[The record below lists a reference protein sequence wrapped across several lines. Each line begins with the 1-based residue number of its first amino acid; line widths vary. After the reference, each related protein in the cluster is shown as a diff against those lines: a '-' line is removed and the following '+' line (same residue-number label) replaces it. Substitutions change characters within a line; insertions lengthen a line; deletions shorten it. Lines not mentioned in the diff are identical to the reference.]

1 MLRTWRVLL
10 TAGGTAVL
18 LCLAMAQT
26 AFGLEDP
33 LSIESGLLAAGP
45 PLRSG
50 IKVYRGI
57 PYAAPPIDTARWRAP
72 APAKPWGGVR
82 DASRFGAACVQGP
95 GQGYQNLALLP
106 GSPAMDEDCLYLN
119 VWTGAL
125 SADEARP
132 VMVWIYGGAFTD
144 GAGSIPLY
152 DGETL
157 ARKGAVVVT
166 LNYRLGA
173 FGFFA
178 HPALSEESPQGSS
191 GNYGVLDMLA
201 ALRWVQDNIAAFGG
215 DPDRVTL
222 VGQSAGAMAVAA
234 LVASP
239 QAEGLFQRVIAQ
251 SGAWMGLGP
260 NTMRS
265 RSSAESDG
273 LRQASRLG
281 ALSSAEL
288 RALDTRSVL
297 ENLRGAGLIVDGWA
311 VPDDVSQVFAK
322 GAQLAVDVLV
332 GSNSDEG
339 AFMPAAAGAA
349 EWRQQLQAR
358 WGTAASFM
366 ERYYPA
372 ASAEQA
378 TASSQAAFRD
388 GVSWH
393 MRLFAAYQASL
404 GAQAWVYYF
413 DHDPPATAGERD
425 LGAVHSAELPYVF
438 GNLAEQRLYPDSSS
452 PQAASESLADQI
464 LAERMAAWWLNFA
477 STGNPNGSG
486 QPDWPP
492 YRNMN
497 GRAMLLNAAPSAETG
512 VETAKWLR
520 YNQLFEQLLQR

>member
-1 MLRTWRVLL
+1 MLRTSRVLL
-10 TAGGTAVL
+10 AAGGTAVL
-18 LCLAMAQT
+18 LCLAIAQA
-26 AFGLEDP
+26 AFGLEGP
-33 LSIESGLLAAGP
+33 VRIESGLLDAGP
-45 PLRSG
+45 PLASG
-50 IKVYRGI
+50 VKAYRGI
-57 PYAAPPIDTARWRAP
+57 PYAAPPTGTVRWRAP
-72 APAKPWGGVR
+72 QPSAPWEGIR
-82 DASRFGAACVQGP
+82 DASSFGAACVQGP
-95 GQGYQNLALLP
+95 GQGYQNLTLVP
-106 GSPAMDEDCLYLN
+106 GSPRLDEDCLYLN
-119 VWTGAL
+119 VWTGAA

-173 FGFFA
+173 FGFLA
-178 HPALSEESPQGSS
+178 HPALSEESPHGSS

-215 DPDRVTL
+215 DPGNVT
-222 VGQSAGAMAVAA
+222 VAGQSAGAMALAA

-239 QAEGLFQRVIAQ
+239 RAEGLFQRVIAQ

-265 RSSAESDG
+265 RSSAEADG
-273 LRQASRLG
+273 LRQAGRLG
-281 ALSSAEL
+281 AVTSAEL

-311 VPDDVSQVFAK
+311 IPTEASQVFAD
-322 GAQLAVDVLV
+322 GRQLPVDVLV

-339 AFMPAAAGAA
+339 AFMPAGPSAA

-358 WGTAASFM
+358 WGAATPLM
-366 ERYYPA
+366 EKFYPA
-372 ASAEQA
+372 NSAEQA
-378 TASSQAAFRD
+378 MASSRAAFRD

-413 DHDPPATAGERD
+413 DHDPPVTEGERD
-425 LGAVHSAELPYVF
+425 LDAVHSAELPYVF

-452 PQAASESLADQI
+452 PQAASAAVADQI
-464 LAERMAAWWLNFA
+464 LAERVTTWWVNFA
-477 STGNPNGSG
+477 RTGNPNGSG
-486 QPDWPP
+486 QPAWPP

-520 YNQLFEQLLQR
+520 YNQLFERLLPQ